1 MSQTGDRVDLRSSVG
16 YALKQ
21 ASSAL
26 HDAMEAALRPLGLH
40 ITQYSCLE
48 LLEQR
53 PGMSNS
59 ELARGAFVTR
69 QSMNVV
75 LQALERNGLV
85 TRAETAPV
93 GRSLPTEL
101 TELGRERLAQASAA
115 VRAVENAAQA
125 DLDDSETEQLRI
137 LLTRYRKALDHQPAA
152 PAAAPTAGRGRE
164 LRAGSPAPVGL

>member
-1 MSQTGDRVDLRSSVG
+1 MRQARERVQLGLSVG
-16 YALKQ
+16 YAVKQ

-26 HDAMEAALRPLGLH
+26 HQAMEAALRPLGLH

-48 LLEQR
+48 LLQQR

-75 LQALERNGLV
+75 LQALERDGLV
-85 TRAETAPV
+85 ARAEAAAS

-101 TELGRERLAQASAA
+101 TDLGRARLARASAA
-115 VRAVENAAQA
+115 VRAVERTAQGG
-125 DLDDSETEQLRI
+125 LDDAEVEQLRT
-137 LLTRYRKALDHQPAA
+137 LLVRYRDAL
-152 PAAAPTAGRGRE
+152 GR
-164 LRAGSPAPVGL
+164 